1 MLCKIKSHKS
11 GALLRGPRFILT
23 LCLIVG
29 SLSFIFPSYAQDEL
43 PEEYQIKAVYLFN
56 FALFFSWPDLAFQ
69 HASQP
74 FRICVL
80 GQDPFGID
88 LDLVIENERVEG
100 RKVIV
105 QRLSS
110 IQQSSSCQMLFVSQ
124 SEQARLATIFAY
136 LKQRPILSIS
146 DMPAF
151 VKRGGMIQF
160 FNTHYNEV
168 RFIVAPEAISET
180 DLIASANLLE
190 IAQIYRR

>member
-1 MLCKIKSHKS
+1 MLCKTKSHKS
-11 GALLRGPRFILT
+11 GALSQGPQLILT

-29 SLSFIFPSYAQDEL
+29 SLSFISPSYAQDEL
-43 PEEYQIKAVYLFN
+43 PQEYQIKAVYLFN
-56 FALFFSWPDLAFQ
+56 FALFLSWPDSAFQ
-69 HASQP
+69 RTGQSFQ
-74 FRICVL
+74 ICVL

-100 RKVIV
+100 RNVIV

-110 IQQSSSCQMLFVSQ
+110 IQQSAACQMLFVSQ
-124 SEQARLATIFAY
+124 SEQPRLATIFAY

-151 VKRGGMIQF
+151 VKQGGMIQF
-160 FNTHYNEV
+160 FNTSYNEV
-168 RFIVAPEAISET
+168 RFMVAPEAINET
-180 DLIASANLLE
+180 DLVASANLLE